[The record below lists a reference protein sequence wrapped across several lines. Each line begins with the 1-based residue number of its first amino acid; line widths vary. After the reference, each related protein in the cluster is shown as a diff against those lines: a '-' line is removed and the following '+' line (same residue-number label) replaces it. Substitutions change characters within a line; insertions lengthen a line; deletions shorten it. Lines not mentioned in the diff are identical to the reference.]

1 MKVSSK
7 VKGFFLGIFL
17 FFLFLGNS
25 FSLNVTDNATQSK
38 VPRTIAALES
48 NDNDPQKGLVKE
60 IMDDF
65 ISNFDN
71 FVKDTEMQL
80 DIDRNYKVFGEN
92 GNYVIRF
99 NNFRLVNRERKD
111 NYIDF
116 SPTQIKFKIISDKAV
131 AIDFLFPKRIPI
143 IAKKKEEGVFSVKDY
158 HLSGDYL
165 KNLRIFQRLDINL
178 TEPVLRDANST
189 LVLSL
194 DKIDSHYSISSNNVT
209 KVWNYNIKGEL
220 GNINLNIKDDGTG
233 NNTDINHEGG
243 ITIGN
248 ISFLSHVSGKNL
260 EKVIEAKR
268 TLSDLF
274 KDPEKISVKE
284 IKNALNSLEILVN
297 LINGGSERVKIS
309 KFLMK
314 TRDGMSLGTDN
325 VSFES
330 KLRKFANTREF
341 EADSNTKVESVYLNM
356 PKSKE
361 SSLVKNGKFKELNFV
376 FKFKGRQF
384 PKGFFNDLGERFE
397 KVSNIKDDKKRDTLL
412 SQYLNEILHKLLSLI
427 NSANTEMKL
436 SGLDVT
442 DDNATKTVSL
452 SSLWISGG
460 FDGKG
465 HGNNSLRLTT
475 GYSGLFSGF
484 FDKYFKA
491 ANLHLKLQ
499 DIPSI
504 LEFIDDK
511 SFLKAKRSPDAIK
524 TDLTAKFLTRLQKKP
539 IILYSMASIL
549 GVPQSL
555 FNMDLMVKSDPKAK
569 FKATG
574 SLDVKIENPD
584 NFMAIFNELFGN
596 SGASQILA
604 MVSAFGERKETGG
617 KLVESLNIN
626 ITPDGK
632 IFMNNK
638 DVTNMF
644 FPENKPAKKG
654 PMPKKEKM

>member
-7 VKGFFLGIFL
+7 VKGVFLGIFL

-25 FSLNVTDNATQSK
+25 FSLNVTNNVTQSK

-48 NDNDPQKGLVKE
+48 KDNDPQKGLVKE

-65 ISNFDN
+65 ISNFDD

-99 NNFRLVNRERKD
+99 NNLRLVNRDRKD

-158 HLSGDYL
+158 HFSGDYL
-165 KNLRIFQRLDINL
+165 KDLRIFQRVDINL
-178 TEPVLRDANST
+178 IEPLLRDANST

-194 DKIDSHYSISSNNVT
+194 DKIDSHYNIISNNVT
-209 KVWNYNIKGEL
+209 KVWNYNINGEL
-220 GNINLNIKDDGTG
+220 RNFNLKIKDD
-233 NNTDINHEGG
+233 NNTEDGM
-243 ITIGN
+243 TIGN

-260 EKVIEAKR
+260 EEVIEAKR

-297 LINGGSERVKIS
+297 LINGGSEKVKIS

-314 TRDGMSLGTDN
+314 TQDGMSLGTDN
-325 VSFES
+325 ITFES

-361 SSLVKNGKFKELNFV
+361 PSLVKNGKFKELNFV

-397 KVSNIKDDKKRDTLL
+397 KVSDIKDEKKRDTLL

-442 DDNATKTVSL
+442 DDNATKTIAL

-465 HGNNSLRLTT
+465 HGNNSLRLAT

-555 FNMDLMVKSDPKAK
+555 FNVDLMVKSDPKAK

-584 NFMAIFNELFGN
+584 NFMAIFTELFGN

-604 MVSAFGERKETGG
+604 MVSAFGERKEMGE
-617 KLVESLNIN
+617 KVVESLNIK
-626 ITPDGK
+626 ITPNGK

-644 FPENKPAKKG
+644 FPEKKPAKKG
-654 PMPKKEKM
+654 ALPKKEKM